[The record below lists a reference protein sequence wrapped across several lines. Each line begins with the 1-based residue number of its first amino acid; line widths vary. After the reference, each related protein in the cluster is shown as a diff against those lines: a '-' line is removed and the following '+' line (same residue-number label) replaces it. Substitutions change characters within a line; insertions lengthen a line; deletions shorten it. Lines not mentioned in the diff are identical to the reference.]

1 MPFGG
6 CRDTRSVLD
15 SEYLIQSWEAGEGYI
30 DNVQFL
36 LAILELCL
44 WVALDERRGEG
55 RFSCEEKSPAVDER
69 GRGFAFVLHQT
80 GEKTHTV

>member
-1 MPFGG
+1 MLFDGS

-15 SEYLIQSWEAGEGYI
+15 SEYLIESWGAREGCI

-36 LAILELCL
+36 LSILELCASCI
-44 WVALDERRGEG
+44 WVALDEG

-69 GRGFAFVLHQT
+69 GCGFHICSAPNVEVTQT
-80 GEKTHTV
+80 V